1 MNPFDEQNTED
12 AAGSS
17 IEATNEKWKKDAQ
30 NQDWTKPLN
39 PNDDKWYKYPVN
51 PNPKKPKSKPVKPEK
66 K

>member
-12 AAGSS
+12 AAGNS
-17 IEATNEKWKKDAQ
+17 IEAINAQWKKDAQ
-30 NQDWTKPLN
+30 AEKYPAN